1 MTMTEIIE
9 ACLERAEAKESSL
22 TSEVIGAVGGFCGEK
37 FRHLLNNL
45 GHFCT
50 SYLEIGSLHGASL
63 TSTCY
68 GNGLDAI
75 AIENFSEFDGKRET
89 LTANAKKY
97 APEAYLVFGDCW
109 LPETVVQVPEG
120 KIDLFFYDG
129 CHSKD
134 AHERALREYA
144 SRLAAEFIYLVDDW
158 NWPHVKEAA
167 MRGINASGYKV
178 VYQRQIACP
187 DGDGGGWWNG
197 VGIFVL
203 RK

>member
-1 MTMTEIIE
+1 MNWQEIVE
-9 ACLERAEAKESSL
+9 ASLERAEAKESNL
-22 TSEVIGAVGGFCGEK
+22 TPKVIGAVGGFCGEK

-68 GNGLDAI
+68 KNGLDAV

-97 APEAYLVFGDCW
+97 APEAYLIFGDCW
-109 LPETVVQVPEG
+109 EPGTFAGVPNG
-120 KIDLFFYDG
+120 KVDLYFYDG
-129 CHSKD
+129 CHSEE
-134 AHERALREYA
+134 AHGKALNVYA
-144 SRLAAEFIYLVDDW
+144 PKLAKEFIYLVDDW
-158 NWPHVKEAA
+158 NWPHVSKAA
-167 MRGINASGYKV
+167 LEGIAASGFTILYAK
-178 VYQRQIACP
+178 QITCP
-187 DGDGGGWWNG
+187 DGDAGGWWNG